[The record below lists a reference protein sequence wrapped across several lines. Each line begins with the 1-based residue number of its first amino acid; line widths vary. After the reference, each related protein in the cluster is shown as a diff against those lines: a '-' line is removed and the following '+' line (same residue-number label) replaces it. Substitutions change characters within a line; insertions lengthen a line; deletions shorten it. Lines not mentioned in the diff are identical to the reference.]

1 MNNKY
6 SSVVPSNMTNRELAN
21 ICMELQ
27 TAKNW
32 KLNYITVDVKLAST
46 GTIVPTVV
54 MVDALPSYQKA
65 YKTECGA
72 ISH

>member
-1 MNNKY
+1 MNNVY
-6 SSVVPSNMTNRELAN
+6 GSVVPNNMTNRELAN

-46 GTIVPTVV
+46 GTKIPTIV

-65 YKTECGA
+65 HQTECGA